1 VRKILARL
9 AVPILVASLAPLIA
23 MAAAKPAAA
32 AGPCGTVS
40 TAPAYTHVIWIWME
54 NHSYGDIIGNTSQA
68 PYINSVANE
77 CGLATNYHNLSHPSL
92 PNYVGATSG
101 LAVSS
106 LTPFDP
112 DCDPTGSCVTSA
124 PSIFGQ
130 GESWKAYEESMPS
143 NCLGSNSGEYAVR
156 HNPPPYFT
164 SLSGCSTFDVPY
176 TQLATDLAN
185 NTLPAFSFVT
195 PNLIDD
201 MHDGTI
207 NQGDTWLS
215 SNLPTILNSS
225 AYTSGS
231 TAVFITWDEGSGGS
245 SGENCVSNTTD
256 ASCHVAT
263 IVVSPSTPVGVQSA
277 TLFSHYSLLGT
288 TEQLLGLPLLGQ
300 AASAAT
306 MTSAFNLAPTSGNT
320 VTVTNPGSQTATVGT
335 AASLQITASDSAS
348 GQTLTYSATGL
359 PAGLSINSSTG
370 LISGTP
376 TTAGTSSVTVTATD
390 TTGASGSASFTWTVN
405 PVAGNTVTVTN
416 PGAQSTK
423 VNTAASLQITATD
436 SASGQTLT
444 YSATGLPAG
453 LSINSSTGLISG
465 TPTTTGSFNVT
476 VTATDTTGATGSATF
491 SWRIRKH

>member
-1 VRKILARL
+1 
-9 AVPILVASLAPLIA
+9 

-32 AGPCGTVS
+32 AGPCGTVT

-68 PYINSVANE
+68 PYINSVASE

-101 LAVSS
+101 LAESS

-112 DCDPTGSCVTSA
+112 DCNPSGSCLSSA

-164 SLSGCSTFDVPY
+164 SLSGCGTSDVPY
-176 TQLATDLAN
+176 TQLATDLVN

-215 SNLPTILNSS
+215 SNLPTILSS
-225 AYTSGS
+225 QAYTSGS
-231 TAVFITWDEGSGGS
+231 TAVFITWDEGTGGS
-245 SGENCVSNTTD
+245 TGENCVSNTTD
-256 ASCHVAT
+256 ASCKVAT
-263 IVVSPSTPVGVQSA
+263 LVISPSTPAGAQSA
-277 TLFSHYSLLGT
+277 TNFSHYSLLGT

-300 AASAAT
+300 AASTST
-306 MTSAFNLAPTSGNT
+306 MTSAFNLAPAAGNT
-320 VTVTNPGSQTATVGT
+320 VTVTNPGAQTATVGT
-335 AASLQITASDSAS
+335 AASLQITATDSAS
-348 GQTLTYSATGL
+348 GQTLTYGATGL
-359 PAGLSINSSTG
+359 PAGLSINSATG
-370 LISGTP
+370 LITGTP

-390 TTGASGSASFTWTVN
+390 TTGAHGSTTFTWTVN
-405 PVAGNTVTVTN
+405 PAAGNTVTVTN
-416 PGAQSTK
+416 PGAQSTRAQ
-423 VNTAASLQITATD
+423 TAVSLQITARD
-436 SASGQTLT
+436 SAPGQTLT

-453 LSINSSTGLISG
+453 LSINSATGVITG
-465 TPTTTGSFNVT
+465 TPTTTGTSSVT
-476 VTATDTTGATGSATF
+476 VKATDTTGAAGSATF
-491 SWRIRKH
+491 SWRIRRR

>member
-1 VRKILARL
+1 MRKILARL
-9 AVPILVASLAPLIA
+9 AVPILVAGLAPLIA

-54 NHSYGDIIGNTSQA
+54 NHSQSDIIGNTSQA
-68 PYINSVANE
+68 PYLNTLAGE

-112 DCDPTGSCVTSA
+112 DCNPTGSCLTSA

-143 NCLGSNSGEYAVR
+143 NCAGSNSGEYAVR

-164 SLSGCSTFDVPY
+164 SLSGCGTFDVPY
-176 TQLATDLAN
+176 TQLATDLSG
-185 NTLPAFSFVT
+185 NTLPAFSFIT

-215 SNLPTILNSS
+215 ANLPTILNSPE
-225 AYTSGS
+225 YTSGS
-231 TAVFITWDEGSGGS
+231 TAVFITWDEGTGGS
-245 SGENCVSNTTD
+245 TGENCVSSTD
-256 ASCHVAT
+256 NSCNVAT
-263 IVVSPSTPVGVQSA
+263 IVVSPSTPAGATSA
-277 TLFSHYSLLGT
+277 TSFSHYSLLGT

-306 MTSAFNLAPTSGNT
+306 MTSAFNLARSSGNT
-320 VTVTNPGSQTATVGT
+320 VTVTNPGSQTSTVGT
-335 AASLQITASDSAS
+335 AVSLQITATDSAA
-348 GQTLTYSATGL
+348 GQSLSYSATGL
-359 PAGLSINSSTG
+359 PAGLSINSTTG
-370 LISGTP
+370 VITGTP
-376 TTAGTSSVTVTATD
+376 TGTGTFTVIVTATD
-390 TTGASGSASFTWTVN
+390 TTGA
-405 PVAGNTVTVTN
+405 
-416 PGAQSTK
+416 K
-423 VNTAASLQITATD
+423 
-436 SASGQTLT
+436 
-444 YSATGLPAG
+444 
-453 LSINSSTGLISG
+453 
-465 TPTTTGSFNVT
+465 
-476 VTATDTTGATGSATF
+476 GSATF
-491 SWRIRKH
+491 SWRIRRH